1 MTAFGDRLDQL
12 PKKSQRNSLSFL
24 PNSITLT
31 FAAQLFR
38 IGENKLC

>member
-31 FAAQLFR
+31 FAAQPYAVVGLPH
-38 IGENKLC
+38 